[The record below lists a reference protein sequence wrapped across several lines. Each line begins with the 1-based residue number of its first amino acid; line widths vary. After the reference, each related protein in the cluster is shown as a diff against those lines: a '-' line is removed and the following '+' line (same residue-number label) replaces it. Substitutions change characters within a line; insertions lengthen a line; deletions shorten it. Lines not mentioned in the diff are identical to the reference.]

1 MSFPD
6 AARVA
11 LGDSQLR
18 RNLGHATRT
27 IREKRAGVVAE
38 LPDWEELRVAGER
51 IKDGVLH
58 RLDELLV
65 ELEERVTGAGGA
77 VHWARDA
84 EEANRVVTGL
94 VREHG
99 AGEVVKVKSITTDEI
114 DLNEGLAAEGVEA
127 VETDLA
133 ELIVQLGHDS
143 SSHILVPAIHKNRA

>member
-58 RLDELLV
+58 RLDELLD

-94 VREHG
+94 VFTCFGSQVLSVRLG
-99 AGEVVKVKSITTDEI
+99 TISTPGRCRKASISGRR
-114 DLNEGLAAEGVEA
+114 L
-127 VETDLA
+127 
-133 ELIVQLGHDS
+133 S
-143 SSHILVPAIHKNRA
+143 